1 MDFALTDQQR
11 EHRDHVR
18 KFARE
23 VIRPV
28 ARKHDEEEST
38 PWEVMKEAR
47 KWGLQGLEH
56 MQLMGADPGG
66 QLGVITAE
74 ELHWGCAG
82 IALATQGSGLAAA
95 GIAASGVTTARTSS
109 SAEARLL

>member
-11 EHRDHVR
+11 EHKDHVR

-38 PWEVMKEAR
+38 PWEVIKEAR
-47 KWGLQGLEH
+47 EWGLQGLEH

-66 QLGVITAE
+66 QLE
-74 ELHWGCAG
+74 
-82 IALATQGSGLAAA
+82 
-95 GIAASGVTTARTSS
+95 
-109 SAEARLL
+109 